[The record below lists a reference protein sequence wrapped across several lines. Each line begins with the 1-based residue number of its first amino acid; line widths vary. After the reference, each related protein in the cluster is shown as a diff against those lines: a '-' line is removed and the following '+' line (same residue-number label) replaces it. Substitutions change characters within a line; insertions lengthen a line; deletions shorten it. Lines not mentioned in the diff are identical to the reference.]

1 MFCTNCGAKVPDGS
15 VFCPSCGTK
24 LQADAS
30 AINPAVN
37 AAAEDA
43 RQQAE
48 PFQQGSRQ
56 AADPPIPG
64 NPPEPNPYPQGQPY
78 QPRPARRPED
88 IVSLKILCGIL
99 GGIGA
104 IGFLTSLVGL
114 FTTNSS
120 LAQLTRLDSI
130 FGASTGIGGIMAV
143 YTIFSL
149 LSLIVSGL
157 LVFVE
162 FVVVFR
168 WTPERNDGFFVA
180 ITALEV
186 IGLVISIIFVII
198 FTSMVSSIIGGFSGT
213 VIAAIFALLLV
224 PGLYFLLS
232 YLAGLTPLKTK
243 GGFSAFFPELKK
255 APAMI
260 IGCLKQPKA

>member
-1 MFCTNCGAKVPDGS
+1 
-15 VFCPSCGTK
+15 
-24 LQADAS
+24 
-30 AINPAVN
+30 
-37 AAAEDA
+37 
-43 RQQAE
+43 
-48 PFQQGSRQ
+48 
-56 AADPPIPG
+56 
-64 NPPEPNPYPQGQPY
+64 
-78 QPRPARRPED
+78 
-88 IVSLKILCGIL
+88 
-99 GGIGA
+99 
-104 IGFLTSLVGL
+104 
-114 FTTNSS
+114 
-120 LAQLTRLDSI
+120 
-130 FGASTGIGGIMAV
+130 MAV

-186 IGLVISIIFVII
+186 IGLVISIIFVVM
-198 FTSMVSSIIGGFSGT
+198 FTSMLSAIIGGYGGSYAGVVSGAVGVGT